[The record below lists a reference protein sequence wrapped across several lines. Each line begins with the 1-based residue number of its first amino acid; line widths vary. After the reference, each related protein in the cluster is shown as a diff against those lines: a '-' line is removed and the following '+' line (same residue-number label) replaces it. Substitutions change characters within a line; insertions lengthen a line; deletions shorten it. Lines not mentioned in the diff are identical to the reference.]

1 MAPVPPVMKTP
12 RSLTIEITSN
22 CNLRCLY
29 CSHFSSPGETAD
41 LPKEEWLQF
50 FGELNKCAVM
60 DLTLTG
66 GEVFVRKDIKDI
78 IDGIVQNR
86 MRYSILSNGTL
97 ITDDMA
103 AYLASTGRCSYVQV
117 SIDSFDA
124 AGHDAC
130 RGKGS
135 FQKAVRGLKSLINN
149 NVPATVRVTVNKNN
163 VNDLEKIARFLLDD
177 IKIPSFSTN
186 AASYLGTCQENN
198 QIQLSVQDRT
208 IAMET
213 LLKLSNEYP
222 GRVVAQAGP
231 LAEVRM
237 WREMV
242 KASKEGTACS
252 HSGGYLI
259 GCGCIFKDLAVRSD
273 GVLIPCSYLSHIE
286 LGRINKDDLKEVW
299 QNHPELKRMRAR
311 RSIPLSD
318 FEFCRDCKYM
328 KYCTGNCPAL
338 SYSVQGDMYSPSMDA
353 CLRLFLQQGGK
364 LPT

>member
-1 MAPVPPVMKTP
+1 MT
-12 RSLTIEITSN
+12 LEITSK

-41 LPKEEWLQF
+41 LPKEDWLQF

-78 IDGIVQNR
+78 IDGIVRNQ

-97 ITDDMA
+97 ITDELA

-124 AGHDAC
+124 AGHDVC

-135 FQKAVRGLKSLINN
+135 FHKAVKGVKNLLNN
-149 NVPATVRVTVNKNN
+149 DVSTSVRVTIHKDN
-163 VNDLEKIARFLLDD
+163 VRDLDKIGRFLLDD
-177 IKIPSFSTN
+177 LKIPYFSTN

-198 QIQLSVQDRT
+198 QIQLSVPDRM

-213 LLKLSNEYP
+213 LSRLSNEYP
-222 GRVVAQAGP
+222 GRVIAQAGP
-231 LAEVRM
+231 LAEVRLWQDM
-237 WREMV
+237 I
-242 KASKEGTACS
+242 KASKEGIACS
-252 HSGGYLI
+252 QFGGHLT
-259 GCGCIFKDLAVRSD
+259 GCGCIFNKLAVRSD
-273 GVLIPCSYLSHIE
+273 GVIIPCSYLSHVE
-286 LGRINKDDLKEVW
+286 LGRINQDDLKEVW
-299 QNHPELKRMRAR
+299 QNHPELKQMRAR
-311 RSIPLSD
+311 HLIPLSD
-318 FEFCRDCKYM
+318 FEFCRECEYM

-338 SYSVQGDMYSPSMDA
+338 SYTQLGDMYRPSMDA
-353 CLRLFLQQGGK
+353 CLRLFIQQGGK